1 VVLSPLSISP
11 RDTWRGLAFLAS
23 ALVLHVAAGAVFVSR
38 RARRR
43 FQVTV
48 VGLGLL
54 VAVVALVQLASGTT
68 LIYGVLPALEQGKTV
83 KFGPFVNRNHFA
95 TYMLMMVPACM
106 GLLARTY
113 HDRLGGRPGLRPLLL
128 TLSTPEGSR
137 LFYASIPVLVT
148 AGALLATRSRAGLL
162 VFAVV
167 LVLSA
172 LAARRAFP
180 AWILGAGLVAL
191 IVGWSVGRSGLGP
204 FTERFSRTAADAPAR
219 VQVWKDSLGR
229 MAGFW
234 LTGTGFNTFAAA
246 MSRVTP
252 WTLPAGAEPF
262 PEAVTT
268 AQASGVRFGVRLL
281 VDVPDQLWYREAHN
295 DYLQVLVE
303 AGVPGLLIALWAA
316 GAVLHGARRKPWLLA
331 ALGGVLL
338 HELVDFGLQIPA
350 NAVLFTVLAGLA
362 RARGLSSE
370 PSDLPTSDSPQ
381 PASPV
386 GECRP
391 GTAR

>member
-1 VVLSPLSISP
+1 VI
-11 RDTWRGLAFLAS
+11 
-23 ALVLHVAAGAVFVSR
+23 
-38 RARRR
+38 
-43 FQVTV
+43 V

-54 VAVVALVQLASGTT
+54 VAVVALVQFASGTT

-113 HDRLGGRPGLRPLLL
+113 RDRLGGRPGLRLLLL
-128 TLSTPEGSR
+128 TLSTSEGAR
-137 LFYASIPVLVT
+137 LFCAAVPVLVT

-172 LAARRAFP
+172 LGAWRALP

-191 IVGWSVGRSGLGP
+191 AVGWSVGLGSGLGLL
-204 FTERFSRTAADAPAR
+204 TERFSRTAEDAPAR
-219 VQVWKDSLGR
+219 IQVWKDSLGR
-229 MAGFW
+229 MGGFW
-234 LTGTGFNTFAAA
+234 LTGTGFNTFAPA

-252 WTLPAGAEPF
+252 WALPAGADPF
-262 PEAVTT
+262 PEAVAT
-268 AQASGVRFGVRLL
+268 ARASGVRFGVRLL
-281 VDVPDQLWYREAHN
+281 ADLPDQLWYREAHN
-295 DYLQVLVE
+295 DYVQVLVE

-316 GAVLHGARRKPWLLA
+316 GAALHGARRKPWLLA
-331 ALGGVLL
+331 SLGGVLL

-350 NAVLFTVLAGLA
+350 NAVLFVVLAGLA
-362 RARGLSSE
+362 HPGARTVIRA
-370 PSDLPTSDSPQ
+370 Q
-381 PASPV
+381 
-386 GECRP
+386 
-391 GTAR
+391 